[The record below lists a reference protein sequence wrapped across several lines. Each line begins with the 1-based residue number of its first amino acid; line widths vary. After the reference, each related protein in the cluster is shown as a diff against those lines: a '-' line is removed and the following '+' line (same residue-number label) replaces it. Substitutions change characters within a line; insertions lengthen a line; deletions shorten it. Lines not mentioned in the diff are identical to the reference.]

1 VPLVVWASEKI
12 GRPVKWTCERSEGHV
27 ADDQARDMHV
37 EGTLALDENGK
48 FLGLRLVSNNNVG
61 AFITMIGFLSTNG
74 VASAVTGPYSTP
86 SVHGVGRAVLT
97 NTVPV
102 SNYRAPGGA
111 PSAYVIERMVDIAAA
126 EMGIDPAEIRKRNL
140 IPAEQMPY
148 RCPTGETYDCGDF
161 EKVLNKCLETADY
174 RDAQKRREAARSQ
187 GCLYGIG
194 VSMAVDPSA
203 GPSPETAELRFDPGG
218 DLTILCGTTAGG
230 QSHETI
236 YTQIVSDKLGIDS
249 NRITVI
255 EGDTSKLSWGTGTG
269 AARSAT
275 IGGTVVFRAAE
286 KIIDKAKRIAA
297 HMLEAAADDI
307 EFKDGVF
314 RIAGTDREVTISAVT
329 EAAFLPNQLPPDL
342 EIGLYE
348 TATWSPEVANVPN
361 AANLCEVQIDP
372 DTGVAQIKRYFS
384 V

>member
-1 VPLVVWASEKI
+1 
-12 GRPVKWTCERSEGHV
+12 
-27 ADDQARDMHV
+27 M
-37 EGTLALDENGK
+37 
-48 FLGLRLVSNNNVG
+48 
-61 AFITMIGFLSTNG
+61 
-74 VASAVTGPYSTP
+74 
-86 SVHGVGRAVLT
+86 
-97 NTVPV
+97 
-102 SNYRAPGGA
+102 
-111 PSAYVIERMVDIAAA
+111 
-126 EMGIDPAEIRKRNL
+126 RN
-140 IPAEQMPY
+140 
-148 RCPTGETYDCGDF
+148 DCWW
-161 EKVLNKCLETADY
+161 
-174 RDAQKRREAARSQ
+174 
-187 GCLYGIG
+187 
-194 VSMAVDPSA
+194 
-203 GPSPETAELRFDPGG
+203 
-218 DLTILCGTTAGG
+218 

-249 NRITVI
+249 DRITVI

-275 IGGTVVFRAAE
+275 IGGTVVFQAAE

-372 DTGVAQIKRYFS
+372 DTGVAEIKRYFS
-384 V
+384 VHDVGVELNPLLVDGQMHGSIAQAAGQALMENMAYDPATGQVLSGSFMDYAMPRADNMPSFALEFHPVPCRTNAIGVKGAGESGTIGAIPTVMNAIVDALKSAGVSSENMIDMPATPDKLWRVLKER

>member
-1 VPLVVWASEKI
+1 
-12 GRPVKWTCERSEGHV
+12 
-27 ADDQARDMHV
+27 
-37 EGTLALDENGK
+37 
-48 FLGLRLVSNNNVG
+48 
-61 AFITMIGFLSTNG
+61 
-74 VASAVTGPYSTP
+74 
-86 SVHGVGRAVLT
+86 
-97 NTVPV
+97 
-102 SNYRAPGGA
+102 
-111 PSAYVIERMVDIAAA
+111 
-126 EMGIDPAEIRKRNL
+126 RKRNL

-174 RDAQKRREAARSQ
+174 KDAQKRREAARSQ

-314 RIAGTDREVTISAVT
+314 RIAGTDRVVTISAVT

-384 V
+384 VHDVGVELNPLLVDGQMHGSIAQAAGQALMENMAYDPVNGQVLSGSFMDYAMPRADNFCGFELDRHPIPTSLNPLGVKGAGETATVAGLPAVMNAINDALLPLGITDISMPATSEKIWQAIQMQI